1 MFDIKENLKKLPDSP
16 GVYIHKDELGRIIYV
31 GKALSLRRRVR
42 QYFQSG
48 KIIDSKVRAM
58 VSQIAEFEY
67 INTATEME
75 AFILECNLI
84 KKHRPKY
91 NILLRDDKTYPYI
104 KVTVNERWP
113 RIIKTRIVG
122 NDGGKYFG
130 PYSDVKAVNQMV
142 ELLNDVYVLK
152 KCSKQVFRN
161 DEKACLNYHIGTC
174 EGVCI
179 GEGDREKY
187 LERIDM
193 ALDFLNG
200 RSKDLIKILKKKM
213 EDCAKDMNYEEAA
226 KYRDRIA
233 SAESLKSVQRVVL
246 SRRTDIDIVIPLGIG
261 EIVLFLV
268 RDGKLTGRETFS
280 LEMEGESKRVEEI
293 KEFIRLY
300 YSDLPDGPK
309 EILVPGEIDE
319 KEILQEYLEHLWG
332 RKVKINLPKRGEKK
346 DLMNLAK
353 KDAKILK
360 EGILEKKKNKIER
373 KQKIAGEIRDI
384 IKKVKG
390 SEAKV
395 TDDREYRIEAYDIS
409 NTNGVDTVGGMVVF
423 EGLRKDKKSYRR
435 FKIKSFQGQD
445 DYAGMQEVIY
455 RRFRRAEKGDFGFS
469 KIPDMILIDGGKGHI
484 SSVTKVIK
492 AMGMNVCVLG
502 MVKDDAHRTRGLVYM
517 SGDDYAEIPL
527 RGNSMLF
534 GYIGTIQEEVH
545 RFAIEYHRGLRDKGK
560 LNSVLDDIRGI
571 GPVKRNRL
579 LAYFE
584 SVENIKKAT
593 KTQLEKVPGLTEKN
607 AEDVYKYFH

>member
-31 GKALSLRRRVR
+31 GKAISLKRRVR

-48 KIIDSKVRAM
+48 KITDSKVRAM

-152 KCSKQVFRN
+152 KCSKQVFRS

-200 RSKDLIKILKKKM
+200 KSKDLIKILKKKM
-213 EDCAKDMNYEEAA
+213 KDCAKDMNYEEAA

-280 LEMEGESKRVEEI
+280 LEMEGESKGVEEI

-319 KEILQEYLEHLWG
+319 KEILQEYLGHLWG

-390 SEAKV
+390 SELEV
-395 TDDREYRIEAYDIS
+395 TEGREYRIEAYDIS
-409 NTNGVDTVGGMVVF
+409 NTNGLDTVGGMVVF
-423 EGLRKDKKSYRR
+423 EGLKKDKKSYRR
-435 FKIKSFQGQD
+435 FKIKSVQGQD

-484 SSVTKVIK
+484 SAVTKVIR
-492 AMGMNVCVLG
+492 AMGMNICVLG

-517 SGDDYAEIPL
+517 SGDDFTEL
-527 RGNSMLF
+527 SLKGNSMLF

-571 GPVKRNRL
+571 GPGKRNRL

-593 KTQLEKVPGLTEKN
+593 LTQLEKVPGLTEKN